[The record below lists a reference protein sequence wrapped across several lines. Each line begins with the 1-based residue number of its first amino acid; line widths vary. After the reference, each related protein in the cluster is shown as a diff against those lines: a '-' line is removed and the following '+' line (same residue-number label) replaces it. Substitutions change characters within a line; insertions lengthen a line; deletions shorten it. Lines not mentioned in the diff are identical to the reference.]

1 MAHLESYTKKDIKK
15 VIREHDRTAKTYK
28 NDVDP
33 NRTHLNWS
41 YKQFTAEQTLLNIQS
56 RCMDIT
62 SGKKL
67 QEQTNVMTEWCI
79 TYPFS
84 ECVEKTCVIKKK
96 DKEKKKKYY
105 SPVDM
110 EHCKQFFDTAYKF
123 VTERYGSENIICA
136 YVHMDETSPQ
146 LHVAFVPE
154 ATSRKNGKRTVS
166 SASLATR
173 KELRMFHQDLQKRMD
188 SVFGKN
194 DYILNGRTKGGYTT
208 DELKE
213 RTEQERRL
221 ERKAKMLD
229 RAFQKVQEALEELD
243 DVKTSYEAAIS
254 VKKAPESRENEYRAF
269 LQRHKTRDGRTL
281 LQKFNEE
288 HQKKQQFEVQ
298 AEANRVERIRAV
310 TNMLNRQDS
319 TKEDDYEK

>member
-67 QEQTNVMTEWCI
+67 QEQTNIMTEWCI
-79 TYPFS
+79 TYPFT
-84 ECVEKTCVIKKK
+84 ECIEKTCVIKKNN
-96 DKEKKKKYY
+96 KEKKKKYY

-123 VTERYGSENIICA
+123 VTERYGSENIVCA

-173 KELRMFHQDLQKRMD
+173 KELRMFHQDLQKRMND
-188 SVFGKN
+188 VFGEN
-194 DYILNGRTKGGYTT
+194 DYILNGRTKGNYTT

-229 RAFQKVQEALEELD
+229 KAFQKVQEALEELD
-243 DVKTSYEAAIS
+243 DIKASYDAVIGVKT
-254 VKKAPESRENEYRAF
+254 APESRENEYRAF
-269 LQRHKTRDGRTL
+269 LQRHKLKSGKTL
-281 LQKFNEE
+281 LEKFQEE
-288 HQKKQQFEVQ
+288 QQQKQQYEIQ
-298 AEANRVERIRAV
+298 AEANRVSRRRNILNALN
-310 TNMLNRQDS
+310 NMNKD
-319 TKEDDYEK
+319 EDEYEL